1 MQDRP
6 DSGELI
12 DAVTRFIEQ
21 ELLPTIS
28 DPRLRFRAL
37 IAANVLAVVSREL
50 AQGDAALIA
59 EYERLITLSGRSDD
73 PTAAAL
79 PSHDSALR
87 EAVAQLSGELC
98 AHIRAGQ
105 FDDAQLYGPILAHA
119 QATVIDKVRVTNPRH
134 LERLAAE
141 FKTRE

>member
-50 AQGDAALIA
+50 AQG
-59 EYERLITLSGRSDD
+59 
-73 PTAAAL
+73 
-79 PSHDSALR
+79 
-87 EAVAQLSGELC
+87 
-98 AHIRAGQ
+98 AHTFARVSSMMHS
-105 FDDAQLYGPILAHA
+105 F
-119 QATVIDKVRVTNPRH
+119 TVQYWR
-134 LERLAAE
+134 
-141 FKTRE
+141 TRKPP